1 MRDGQMY
8 VLRGNAPDFT
18 SEKNNSR
25 QKVTLWNFMSGND
38 ILLGPF
44 S

>member
-1 MRDGQMY
+1 MRDGQVY
-8 VLRGNAPDFT
+8 VLRGNAPDFA

-25 QKVTLWNFMSGND
+25 QKVTLWNLMSGNG
-38 ILLGPF
+38 ILLGSF